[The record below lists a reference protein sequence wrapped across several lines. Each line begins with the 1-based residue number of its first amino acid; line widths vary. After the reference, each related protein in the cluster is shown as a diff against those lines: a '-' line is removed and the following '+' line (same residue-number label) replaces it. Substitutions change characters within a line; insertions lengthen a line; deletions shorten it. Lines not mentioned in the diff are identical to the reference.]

1 MKEFKGT
8 KDFEINIQS
17 DKRVILN
24 STSQEDDVDIWAFD
38 DLEVANANAKI
49 FKAAPKLLE
58 ALQGFTD
65 FPEEDLKEWSESES
79 LITITVSGTDFK
91 KAMAAISKALD

>member
-24 STSQEDDVDIWAFD
+24 SASQEDDVDIWAFD

-49 FKAAPKLLE
+49 FKAAPELLE
-58 ALQGFTD
+58 VLQKIDSLNLEEIYPGFN
-65 FPEEDLKEWSESES
+65 EETGILK
-79 LITITVSGTDFK
+79 
-91 KAMAAISKALD
+91 AISKALD